1 MKTVVRYSDAFKL
14 QVVKQIE
21 QGRFQNC
28 NQATRRYGIRG
39 QDTVARWIRR
49 YGKNHLLGKVV
60 RVQTTKE
67 RDELKAMKV
76 RVRQLERLVSDK
88 ELELKA
94 ERIYTMFACRTAGI
108 EDVAEFKKKADM
120 TLLTR

>member
-1 MKTVVRYSDAFKL
+1 MKTVVRYSEAFKL
-14 QVVKQIE
+14 QVIREIE
-21 QGRFQNC
+21 QGRFPNC
-28 NQATRRYGIRG
+28 NQAAQRYGIRG
-39 QDTVARWIRR
+39 PDTVAGWIRR

-88 ELELKA
+88 ELELKV
-94 ERIYTMFACRTAGI
+94 ERTYTMFACRAAGI
-108 EDVAEFKKKADM
+108 EDVAEFKKKPI
-120 TLLTR
+120 